1 MKAGAGVK
9 HIKIVKNNRGITLIE
24 LLVSITILGIVLL
37 SFMNFFLQSST
48 YTNNNQ
54 KKTVGVNVARNVL
67 MFMEKQNFL
76 ETRNYFHDVNAG
88 TEPSKENFLKLFI
101 CDDQY
106 VTFSNSST
114 KTEIND
120 SCPNKKNIMINGLE
134 YETAIYSEE
143 VTNPD
148 EMDYYIP
155 ITIKVRWD
163 INDREY
169 STSVDGKIK
178 SEDIR

>member
-1 MKAGAGVK
+1 
-9 HIKIVKNNRGITLIE
+9 
-24 LLVSITILGIVLL
+24 
-37 SFMNFFLQSST
+37 
-48 YTNNNQ
+48 
-54 KKTVGVNVARNVL
+54 